1 MKRLVLIALVLC
13 VLAPYQAMANEWQ
26 LDPAH
31 SGFMFEIK
39 HIYST
44 IRGQFNSFSGS
55 VFFDPEHPEKSRCEF
70 VVKVDSIHTN
80 NGKRDNHLRS
90 KDFFD
95 ADNYPAMTF
104 KSTQVSPAGANK
116 YLLQGQ
122 LTIKDV
128 TQDVSVE
135 LVYKGQKE
143 NPFKKKQ
150 LVAGFDTRLT
160 IDRLAYNV
168 GSGQL
173 YTMGIVAKKVDIL
186 VSLELVRE
194 K

>member
-1 MKRLVLIALVLC
+1 MKRVLLTALALF
-13 VLAPYQAMANEWQ
+13 LLGPHLAMANEWQ
-26 LDPAH
+26 IDSAH

-44 IRGQFNSFSGS
+44 IRGQFNTFSGS
-55 VFFDPEHPEKSRCEF
+55 IFFDPDHPEKSRCEF
-70 VVKVDSIHTN
+70 VVQTDSIHTH

-90 KDFFD
+90 RDYFA
-95 ADNYPAMTF
+95 ADKYPTMTF
-104 KSTQVSPAGANK
+104 KSTQVSPAGTNT
-116 YLLQGQ
+116 YRLQGP

-135 LVYKGQKE
+135 MIYHGQKE
-143 NPFKKKQ
+143 NPFKKNQ
-150 LVAGFDTRLT
+150 LVAGFDTRFT
-160 IDRLAYNV
+160 IDRLAYQV

-173 YTMGIVAKKVDIL
+173 YNMGVLAKEVDIL
-186 VSLELVRE
+186 VSLEMVRN

>member
-1 MKRLVLIALVLC
+1 MRRLVLIALVLF
-13 VLAPYQAMANEWQ
+13 VLAPHQTMANEWQ
-26 LDPAH
+26 IDPAH

-90 KDFFD
+90 KDFFA
-95 ADNYPAMTF
+95 ADKYPAMTY
-104 KSTQVSPAGANK
+104 KSTQVSPAGANR

-135 LVYKGQKE
+135 LIYKGQKGS
-143 NPFKKKQ
+143 PLKKNQ
-150 LVAGFDTRLT
+150 LVAGFDTRFT
-160 IDRLAYNV
+160 IDRLAYHV

-173 YTMGIVAKKVDIL
+173 YNMGVVAKEVDIL
-186 VSLELVRE
+186 VSLELVRD